1 MLGDAQAQRLSYEQ
15 ALARIDKTAVSEAI
29 GDWHLGDAQ
38 ELMNRGASA
47 ARCSGFPVVCGECI
61 VTG

>member
-1 MLGDAQAQRLSYEQ
+1 MVPPAGESESDAPRLNFDRR
-15 ALARIDKTAVSEAI
+15 LK
-29 GDWHLGDAQ
+29 LGDAQ

-47 ARCSGFPVVCGECI
+47 AKCSGFPVVCGECI